1 MIEQACIDRHEGITY
16 SCTWRPPAR
25 PTRRQSQLLSQ
36 EHAGEDLET
45 ALDVKC
51 DAGAAERIR
60 SGWWASQTAQIRPVL
75 HGQRELSYYNT
86 RTRTRR

>member
-1 MIEQACIDRHEGITY
+1 M
-16 SCTWRPPAR
+16 
-25 PTRRQSQLLSQ
+25 
-36 EHAGEDLET
+36 GEDLKT
-45 ALDVKC
+45 ALDVEL

-60 SGWWASQTAQIRPVL
+60 SGWQASQTAQIRPVL